1 MNITTKKVCYT
12 ALLMAVT
19 FIMISVVK
27 IPIPNGY
34 IHLGDAAVFLC
45 GFILGPV
52 YGTIAAAIGAGAADY
67 FAGFGAYIIPTMLAK
82 GVMAYLTGYF
92 LRSNPGR
99 QRNCGNGDR
108 RVIMTLIYY
117 VSKLFYMAVLSPRW
131 SIFLSTLQAIVGI
144 VISMLLLAA
153 GSVPHRILKRI
164 YYF

>member
-92 LRSNPGR
+92 LRGNPGR
-99 QRNCGNGDR
+99 QKEIAVMVIAG
-108 RVIMTLIYY
+108 VIMTLIYY
-117 VSKLFYMAVLSPRW
+117 VSEIILYGSFVSPLVN
-131 SIFLSTLQAIVGI
+131 IPFNALQAIVGI
-144 VISMLLLAA
+144 VISMLLFRPLAQF
-153 GSVPHRILKRI
+153 RIES
-164 YYF
+164 